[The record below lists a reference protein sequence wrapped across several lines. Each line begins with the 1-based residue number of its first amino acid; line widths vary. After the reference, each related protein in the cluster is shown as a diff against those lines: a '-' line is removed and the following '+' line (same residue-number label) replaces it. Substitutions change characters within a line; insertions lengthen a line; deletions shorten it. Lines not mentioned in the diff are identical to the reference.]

1 MKSMKIQT
9 NIYTV
14 VTVLG
19 TVSPFDLTRSIY
31 LWAEAFNSGSSY
43 CDHPHLQ
50 GQPRSVGSG
59 TLVSECWGGR
69 VTALVT
75 KLPLRYA

>member
-1 MKSMKIQT
+1 MPMVMTNVVVISSSSSHLKYITGQSLSQSMKSMKIQT

-31 LWAEAFNSGSSY
+31 L
-43 CDHPHLQ
+43 
-50 GQPRSVGSG
+50 
-59 TLVSECWGGR
+59 
-69 VTALVT
+69 
-75 KLPLRYA
+75 